1 MKSIPITLTIN
12 GRTREL
18 LVQPNET
25 LLNVLRDRFHLTG
38 AKYGCGIGEC
48 GACTVLMD
56 DIPVLSCQLLAVS
69 CDGRSILT
77 IEGLH
82 DGNTVHLMQ
91 EAFEEEGAIQCGFCT
106 PGMILSAIALV
117 KKSPDPTTD
126 EIREALRG
134 NICRCTGYENIFLAV
149 KSGARKMRQ

>member
-18 LVQPNET
+18 LVKPNET

-56 DIPVLSCQLLAVS
+56 DIPVLSCQLLAAS
-69 CDGRSILT
+69 CDGRTILT
-77 IEGLH
+77 IEGLQE
-82 DGNTVHLMQ
+82 GTTVHPMQ

-134 NICRCTGYENIFLAV
+134 NICRCTGYENIFRAV
-149 KSGARKMRQ
+149 KSGAQKMRQ

>member
-12 GRTREL
+12 GRTHEL
-18 LVQPNET
+18 LVKPNET

-56 DIPVLSCQLLAVS
+56 DIPVLSCQLLAAS

-77 IEGLH
+77 IEGLQ
-82 DGNTVHLMQ
+82 DGNTVHPMQ

-117 KKSPDPTTD
+117 KKSPDPTID

>member
-18 LVQPNET
+18 LVKPNET

-56 DIPVLSCQLLAVS
+56 DIPVLSCQLLAAS

-77 IEGLH
+77 IEGLQ
-82 DGNTVHLMQ
+82 DGTAVHPMQ

>member
-12 GRTREL
+12 GRTHEL

-56 DIPVLSCQLLAVS
+56 DIPVLSCQLLAAS

-77 IEGLH
+77 IEGLQ
-82 DGNTVHLMQ
+82 DGNTVHPMQ

-117 KKSPDPTTD
+117 KKKPDPTTD